1 MIKNNNKMKQ
11 IILIAVMLLS
21 TMLYAQESTYKNVN
35 VQQFENFKTAKEKTL
50 LDVRTPKE
58 FQDGHIKDAKNLNYF
73 DKSFKSELEKLDK
86 NIPVY
91 VYCRSG
97 GRSGK
102 AMQMMKEMGFTT
114 VYNLMGGY
122 LSWSKNAK

>member
-1 MIKNNNKMKQ
+1 MKL
-11 IILIAVMLLS
+11 IITTTILLLS
-21 TMLYAQESTYKNVN
+21 TLFYAQDKIYKNVN
-35 VQQFENFKTAKEKTL
+35 VQQFENFTTVKEKVL

-58 FQDGHIKDAKNLNYF
+58 FEEGHIKGAKNLNFF
-73 DKSFKSELEKLDK
+73 DKTFKDELAKLDK
-86 NIPVY
+86 KTPVY

-102 AMQMMKEMGFTT
+102 AMSMMKEMGFET

>member
-1 MIKNNNKMKQ
+1 MKYF
-11 IILIAVMLLS
+11 IITLTLLFTS
-21 TMLYAQESTYKNVN
+21 MFYAQENEYHNVN
-35 VQQFENFKTAKEKTL
+35 VQQFENFKTVKNKVL

-58 FQDGHIKDAKNLNYF
+58 FQDGHIEGAKNLNYF
-73 DKSFKSELEKLDK
+73 DKTFKSELDKLDRK
-86 NIPVY
+86 VPVY

-102 AMQMMKEMGFTT
+102 AMQLMKTMGFEK

-122 LSWSKNAK
+122 LSWSKNSK